1 MKISVHLQ
9 NSWALTDDSFS
20 FLQIVSKL
28 QNNTNMN
35 MNMNID
41 DKAIEMPPRLGI

>member
-28 QNNTNMN
+28 QNNMN

-41 DKAIEMPPRLGI
+41 DKVIEMPPRLGI